1 MQLFSEDTGKQNSMK
16 QKKEKQEEKIKTKS
30 DSLRNSLKLIKAN
43 LLNNMQITSIRNE
56 KGNNIITDYT
66 DIERIREYY
75 ELYANKI

>member
-1 MQLFSEDTGKQNSMK
+1 MK

-56 KGNNIITDYT
+56 KGNIITDYT

>member
-1 MQLFSEDTGKQNSMK
+1 MK

-66 DIERIREYY
+66 DIEYY

>member
-1 MQLFSEDTGKQNSMK
+1 MK

-56 KGNNIITDYT
+56 KGNIITDYT
-66 DIERIREYY
+66 DIERIREMCVFPKF
-75 ELYANKI
+75 LQ

>member
-1 MQLFSEDTGKQNSMK
+1 MK

-66 DIERIREYY
+66 DIERIKEYY

>member
-1 MQLFSEDTGKQNSMK
+1 MK

>member
-1 MQLFSEDTGKQNSMK
+1 MK
-16 QKKEKQEEKIKTKS
+16 QKKEKPEEKIKTNS